1 MTDYQPAAGQPHPL
15 HTLVSWPAIIAGALV
30 AVTVG
35 AMLNLLGVALGAAA
49 LNPFDLSRGDAE
61 GFTAGAGVWVA
72 IANALALFVGGF
84 VASRA
89 AKYTDHHRGTLQG
102 LSVWA
107 VAFLI
112 AILIAGSTAAGGV
125 TSVLNGAAER
135 ADLAAPGYYDPDLG
149 VVVDPM
155 APPSDAAPAVPTPAQ
170 PIVEDAG
177 DATGAIALWAFVTM
191 LLGGLAAVFGARY
204 GGRRHLWETKV
215 HVTEGVDGH
224 VRHGHAGSTQ
234 ASSQASTVITP
245 PPSATL

>member
-1 MTDYQPAAGQPHPL
+1 MTDIQPAAGQPHPL
-15 HTLVSWPAIIAGALV
+15 HTLVSWPAVIAGALV

-49 LNPFDLSRGDAE
+49 LNPFDLSRGEAE

-72 IANALALFVGGF
+72 IANAIALFVGGF

-135 ADLAAPGYYDPDLG
+135 ADLDAPGYYDPDLG
-149 VVVDPM
+149 VVIDPL
-155 APPSDAAPAVPTPAQ
+155 APGGDAAPAVPAPAQ
-170 PIVEDAG
+170 PIVEEAG
-177 DATGAIALWAFVTM
+177 DATGTIALWAFVTM
-191 LLGGLAAVFGARY
+191 LLGGVAAVFGARY
-204 GGRRHLWETKV
+204 GGRRHPWERKV
-215 HVTEGVDGH
+215 HVTEGVD
-224 VRHGHAGSTQ
+224 VHGHAPSART
-234 ASSQASTVITP
+234 STVTP
-245 PPSATL
+245 PPSATI